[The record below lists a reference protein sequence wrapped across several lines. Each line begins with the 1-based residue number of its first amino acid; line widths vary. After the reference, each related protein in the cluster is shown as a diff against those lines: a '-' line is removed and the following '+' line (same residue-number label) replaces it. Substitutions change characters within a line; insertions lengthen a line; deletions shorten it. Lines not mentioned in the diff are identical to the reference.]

1 MSTTSGNLP
10 QPETPATVAS
20 VLAATL
26 ASPKLGALLTLAAAA
41 ALGAGLIL
49 WSLRPDYVPL
59 GEQGSRQDALQIIE
73 VLSASGTDYRMDPGS
88 GLVLVPK
95 DKLSSIRLEL
105 AAAGLSDRSDVG
117 LEMLDQDASLG
128 TSHFTETMRY
138 QHALETELSRTVGS
152 MRGIESARVHLA
164 VPKQSVFVRDRE
176 QASAS
181 VMIRPMRGGSIGEEQ
196 VSAIVGLVS
205 SSIPYLDA
213 TQVTVVD
220 QYGRLLSG
228 GDEESGQARERFQ
241 EARRLE
247 SLYAERIESLL
258 TPMVGPGRVRA
269 VVTAELDFS
278 ALERTE
284 ELFEP
289 DPAQLRSEQ
298 TETRRNV
305 LADAAGVPGALT
317 NQPPG
322 DGFVDPQEAPQEAP
336 EEQPETVPT
345 DASAIRNFELDRSI
359 THLRQSPGSII
370 RLSAAVIIDDRLAL
384 ADDGSVERV
393 PLEPEQL
400 AIFEQL
406 AREAIGFDQARGDTV
421 VVSNQSFE
429 PVEEFDGPE
438 PLPIWQQ
445 DWVWTMV
452 RQSLVGL
459 AVLLLVM
466 LVVRPAVRR
475 LGVLNRPEPPAE
487 SNAQLGAPA
496 NEDGADSD
504 KTAGDEDGKSDKAD
518 GSLLPDPPVVYG
530 DILNMARA
538 MAAEDPKR
546 VARVVKDWVG
556 ES

>member
-1 MSTTSGNLP
+1 
-10 QPETPATVAS
+10 
-20 VLAATL
+20 
-26 ASPKLGALLTLAAAA
+26 
-41 ALGAGLIL
+41 
-49 WSLRPDYVPL
+49 L

-73 VLSASGTDYRMDPGS
+73 VLAASATDYRMDPGS

-95 DKLSSIRLEL
+95 DQLANIRLEL

-117 LEMLDQDASLG
+117 LEMLDQDAS
-128 TSHFTETMRY
+128 
-138 QHALETELSRTVGS
+138 
-152 MRGIESARVHLA
+152 

-181 VMIRPMRGGSIGEEQ
+181 VMIRPLRGGSIGEEQ

-228 GDEESGQARERFQ
+228 GDDETGQARERFQ

-247 SLYAERIESLL
+247 TLYAERIESLL
-258 TPMVGPGRVRA
+258 SPMVGPGRVRA

-278 ALERTE
+278 AVERTE

-298 TETRRNV
+298 TETRRDV
-305 LADAAGVPGALT
+305 LADAIGIPGALT

-322 DGFVDPQEAPQEAP
+322 DGVVDPQAAADEQ
-336 EEQPETVPT
+336 QPETVPT

-370 RLSAAVIIDDRLAL
+370 RLSAAVIIDDRLVL
-384 ADDGSVERV
+384 ADDGTVERV

-400 AIFEQL
+400 ATFEQL
-406 AREAIGFDQARGDTV
+406 AREAIGFDQERGDTV

-429 PVEEFDGPE
+429 PIEEFAAPE

-475 LGVLNRPEPPAE
+475 LGVLNRPELAVDT
-487 SNAQLGAPA
+487 NAQLNSPDTDEAV
-496 NEDGADSD
+496 DGEQTDGSSD
-504 KTAGDEDGKSDKAD
+504 KNTKDGD

>member
-1 MSTTSGNLP
+1 MSTPTGSVS
-10 QPETPATVAS
+10 QPETPQTAAS

-73 VLSASGTDYRMDPGS
+73 VLAASSTDYRMDPGS

-95 DKLSSIRLEL
+95 DQLANIRLEL

-181 VMIRPMRGGSIGEEQ
+181 VMIRPLRGGSIGEEQ

-228 GDEESGQARERFQ
+228 GDDETGQARERFQ

-247 SLYAERIESLL
+247 TLYAERIESLL
-258 TPMVGPGRVRA
+258 SPMVGPGRVRA

-278 ALERTE
+278 AVERTE

-298 TETRRNV
+298 TETRRDV
-305 LADAAGVPGALT
+305 LADAIGIPGALT

-322 DGFVDPQEAPQEAP
+322 DGVVDPQAAADEQ
-336 EEQPETVPT
+336 QPETVPT

-370 RLSAAVIIDDRLAL
+370 RLSAAVIIDDRLVL
-384 ADDGSVERV
+384 ADDGTVERV

-400 AIFEQL
+400 ATFEQL
-406 AREAIGFDQARGDTV
+406 AREAIGFDQERGDTV

-429 PVEEFDGPE
+429 PIEEFAAPE

-475 LGVLNRPEPPAE
+475 LGVLNRPELAVDT
-487 SNAQLGAPA
+487 NAQLNSPDTDEAV
-496 NEDGADSD
+496 DGEQTDGSSD
-504 KTAGDEDGKSDKAD
+504 KNTKDGD

>member
-1 MSTTSGNLP
+1 MSNTLP
-10 QPETPATVAS
+10 AGGTPQAPTVAS
-20 VLAATL
+20 VLSATL

-49 WSLRPDYVPL
+49 WSLRPDYVPI
-59 GEQGSRQDALQIIE
+59 GEQSTRQEALQIIE
-73 VLSASGTDYRMDPGS
+73 VLTASGREYRMDAS
-88 GLVLVPK
+88 TGLVLVPK
-95 DKLSSIRLEL
+95 DQLASIRLDL
-105 AAAGLSDRSDVG
+105 AAAGLSEHGNVG

-138 QHALETELSRTVGS
+138 QHALETELSRTVSS
-152 MRGIESARVHLA
+152 MRGIDSARVHLA

-181 VMIRPMRGGSIGEEQ
+181 VMIRPLRGGSIGEEQ

-205 SSIPYLDA
+205 SGIPYLDA

-228 GDEESGQARERFQ
+228 GDEETGQARERFQ

-247 SLYAERIESLL
+247 TLYAERIESLL
-258 TPMVGPGRVRA
+258 SPMVGPGKVRA

-298 TETRRNV
+298 TETRRDV
-305 LADAAGVPGALT
+305 LADAVGIPGALT

-322 DGFVDPQEAPQEAP
+322 DGFVDPAEAP
-336 EEQPETVPT
+336 EGVEGPETVPT

-370 RLSAAVIIDDRLAL
+370 RLSAAVIIDDRITL
-384 ADDGSVERV
+384 ADDGTIVRI
-393 PLEPEQL
+393 PLEQEQL
-400 AIFEQL
+400 DTFEAL
-406 AREAIGFDQARGDTV
+406 AREAIGFDEARGDTV
-421 VVSNQSFE
+421 VVSNQTFE
-429 PVEEFDGPE
+429 PLEEFAAPD
-438 PLPIWQQ
+438 PLPIWQEE
-445 DWVWTMV
+445 WVWTMV
-452 RQSLVGL
+452 RQVLVGL
-459 AVLLLVM
+459 AVLMLVL

-475 LGVLNRPEPPAE
+475 LGVLN
-487 SNAQLGAPA
+487 AQPDETAKLEAPGS
-496 NEDGADSD
+496 EDGGDTAASDEADGD
-504 KTAGDEDGKSDKAD
+504 KKTDEN

-546 VARVVKDWVG
+546 VARVVKDWVS

>member
-1 MSTTSGNLP
+1 
-10 QPETPATVAS
+10 
-20 VLAATL
+20 
-26 ASPKLGALLTLAAAA
+26 
-41 ALGAGLIL
+41 
-49 WSLRPDYVPL
+49 
-59 GEQGSRQDALQIIE
+59 
-73 VLSASGTDYRMDPGS
+73 
-88 GLVLVPK
+88 
-95 DKLSSIRLEL
+95 
-105 AAAGLSDRSDVG
+105 
-117 LEMLDQDASLG
+117 MLDQDASLG

-181 VMIRPMRGGSIGEEQ
+181 VMIRPLRGGSIGEEQ

-205 SSIPYLDA
+205 SSIP
-213 TQVTVVD
+213 
-220 QYGRLLSG
+220 
-228 GDEESGQARERFQ
+228 
-241 EARRLE
+241 
-247 SLYAERIESLL
+247 
-258 TPMVGPGRVRA
+258 GRVRA

-278 ALERTE
+278 AVERTE

-298 TETRRNV
+298 TETRRDV
-305 LADAAGVPGALT
+305 LADAIGIPGALT

-322 DGFVDPQEAPQEAP
+322 DGVVDPQAAADEQ
-336 EEQPETVPT
+336 QPETVPT

-370 RLSAAVIIDDRLAL
+370 RLSAAVIIDDRLVL
-384 ADDGSVERV
+384 ADDGTVERV

-400 AIFEQL
+400 ATFEQL
-406 AREAIGFDQARGDTV
+406 AREAIGFDQERGDTV

-429 PVEEFDGPE
+429 PIEEFAAPE

-475 LGVLNRPEPPAE
+475 LGVLNRPELAVDT
-487 SNAQLGAPA
+487 NAQLNSPDTDEAV
-496 NEDGADSD
+496 DGEQTDGSSD
-504 KTAGDEDGKSDKAD
+504 KNTKDGD
-518 GSLLPDPPVVYG
+518 GSLLPDPPVADDQG
-530 DILNMARA
+530 STTARGASQAAILLMALGEEEAANVLRHMEPDEVQSLGEAMGAIKGVSQDEIGATLDGFVGEVRGESSLGLDAENVLSNMPDVETGSALDA
-538 MAAEDPKR
+538 LKWMHPSV
-546 VARVVKDWVG
+546 VARVLRDEHPQIIATVLCRMSSEQAGDVIG
-556 ES
+556 RLPEDIHAD